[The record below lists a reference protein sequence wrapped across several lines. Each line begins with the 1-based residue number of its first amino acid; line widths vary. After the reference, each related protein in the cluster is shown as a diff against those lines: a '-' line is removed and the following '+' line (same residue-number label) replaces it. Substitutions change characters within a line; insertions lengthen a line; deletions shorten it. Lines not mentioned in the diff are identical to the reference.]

1 MALPPNSLTTPAT
14 EFIGLLTCTTPTAAS
29 TGWCG
34 LSLGGGMVNAPLLL
48 AYPSPTAADPNR
60 VLTSFRWAA
69 SYGPPTLY
77 TGPAALSQIS
87 STVNATHFSVLFR
100 CVDCLAWKQ
109 GETTGQV
116 STAEGMLV
124 LGWAHHA
131 AASPSNA
138 ACADSARV
146 GQHAQQG
153 MFGAVFT
160 EGAVNAKYQEW
171 TGLAKGSV
179 KGECGGPATTTASV
193 VTTRLTALPGVET
206 GVVLLPTGTSDG
218 GVMLPP
224 ATSEGGVMLPPATSE
239 GGVMLPPG
247 TTESG
252 VMLPPATTE
261 SGVLMPSGTPVRG
274 TIIRASSETG
284 IIIQP
289 TYETPF
295 IISPTTVSALP
306 PIIATSVVQLPPAS
320 SRPSIALPTAS
331 KGSPIL
337 TLSKPSIV
345 HPTAPKGTP
354 IWTAP
359 KPSIALP
366 TAPKGSPILTVPKP
380 SVPKPSIALP
390 TAPKGSP
397 ILTVPKPSIWIPTT
411 IILPTGSPLPTVPK
425 PSIWI
430 PTTPVP
436 RPTGSPIPT
445 VPKPSIWIPTTLIPR
460 PSPSKTTK
468 KPVIVLPTRTRTP
481 TVPTPKLGRC
491 RKTYKVV
498 RGDYCW
504 LIATEVGMTLERF
517 YKLNPEVECQPLQIG
532 EVVCLRRG

>member
-1 MALPPNSLTTPAT
+1 MALPPNALTTPAT

-77 TGPAALSQIS
+77 TGPATLSQIS

-131 AASPSNA
+131 GASPSNA

-179 KGECGGPATTTASV
+179 KGECGGGVATTASV
-193 VTTRLTALPGVET
+193 VSTRLTALPGVET
-206 GVVLLPTGTSDG
+206 GV
-218 GVMLPP
+218 
-224 ATSEGGVMLPPATSE
+224 VMLPPATSE

-261 SGVLMPSGTPVRG
+261 SGVLLPSGTPVRG

-320 SRPSIALPTAS
+320 SRPSIALPTA
-331 KGSPIL
+331 
-337 TLSKPSIV
+337 
-345 HPTAPKGTP
+345 PKGTP
-354 IWTAP
+354 ILTVP

-366 TAPKGSPILTVPKP
+366 TAPKGTPILTVPKP

-390 TAPKGSP
+390 TAPKGTPILTVPKPSIWIPTTPGTPIPTRSP

-411 IILPTGSPLPTVPK
+411 IILPTGSPLPTIPK

-430 PTTPVP
+430 PTAPVP
-436 RPTGSPIPT
+436 RPTRSSIPT

-491 RKTYKVV
+491 RKTYRVV

-504 LIATEVGMTLERF
+504 LIATEAGMTLDRF
-517 YKLNPEVECQPLQIG
+517 YNLNPEVECQPLQIG
-532 EVVCLRRG
+532 EVVCLRRS

>member
-1 MALPPNSLTTPAT
+1 MALPPNALTTPAT
-14 EFIGLLTCTTPTAAS
+14 EFIGLLTCATPTAAS

-34 LSLGGGMVNAPLLL
+34 LSLGGGMVQAPLLL

-77 TGPAALSQIS
+77 TGPATLSQLS

-109 GETTGQV
+109 GDVTGQV

-153 MFGAVFT
+153 MFGAVFNA
-160 EGAVNAKYQEW
+160 GAVNAKYQEW

-179 KGECGGPATTTASV
+179 KGECGGAATTATASV
-193 VTTRLTALPGVET
+193 VSTRLTALPGVET
-206 GVVLLPTGTSDG
+206 GVVILPTG
-218 GVMLPP
+218 
-224 ATSEGGVMLPPATSE
+224 TSEGGVMLPPGTTESGVMLPPATTE

-261 SGVLMPSGTPVRG
+261 SGVFMPSGTPVRG
-274 TIIRASSETG
+274 TIIRATSETG

-306 PIIATSVVQLPPAS
+306 PIVATSVVQLPPAS
-320 SRPSIALPTAS
+320 SRPSIALPTAP

-345 HPTAPKGTP
+345 HPTAP
-354 IWTAP
+354 I
-359 KPSIALP
+359 
-366 TAPKGSPILTVPKP
+366 GSPILTVPKP
-380 SVPKPSIALP
+380 SIWIPSALP
-390 TAPKGSP
+390 TSLPTRSP

-411 IILPTGSPLPTVPK
+411 PGTPIPTRSPILTVPKPSLWIPTTIILPTGSSLPTVPK

-430 PTTPVP
+430 PTTLVP
-436 RPTGSPIPT
+436 R
-445 VPKPSIWIPTTLIPR
+445 
-460 PSPSKTTK
+460 PSKTTK

-504 LIATEVGMTLERF
+504 LIATEAGMTLERF